1 MLLLLYYYNYTTT
14 PVTNTTLYTLPLLQR
29 RHNVRT
35 NLDYLCQ
42 ELHSIMV
49 QGKVYLLPVLSS
61 TDHDAGTHSIQ
72 TGILHYLPLPP
83 VDPIQILESVR
94 SVKPF
99 YITDPIVR
107 LAYKLSVPSAV
118 ASFAVKLSELQ
129 GIKDNY
135 IHTSFRE
142 VIKPDISAVYSYWY
156 KLLHVVAVA
165 MTQQPV
171 SEDSYC
177 YSRSS
182 DSSRNSSSRNNSSS
196 TSSSTGSTNCS
207 TSQEHTNKATT
218 TATTTTVPTWRQLRR
233 AGICSLEDHPADELA
248 VLPRQVVRVQYHILE
263 YLALSLPHSMDDLC
277 ITGIR
282 SALLDIVQLTTTGT
296 SNTTT
301 TGTTTTTAAGTNT
314 SKVDGSKYQE
324 YIQFSVA
331 YKALMDNCKMF
342 LGLVSL
348 PTPLLT
354 AYHSGSSNSCNSS
367 SIYND
372 ISSSSGSSMPY
383 HPSSTPYVNLNY
395 ANYITIVHELY
406 GDSISNIN
414 AAAELVISYRQEE
427 KRLMSKQEFVDVV
440 KSVYPSVEFS
450 NMVV

>member
-182 DSSRNSSSRNNSSS
+182 DSSRNSSSSNNSSS

-263 YLALSLPHSMDDLC
+263 YLALSLPSSLDDLF
-277 ITGIR
+277 ITCIR
-282 SALLDIVQLTTTGT
+282 SALLDIVQLTTTG
-296 SNTTT
+296 STT
-301 TGTTTTTAAGTNT
+301 TGSTTTTTTASTTT
-314 SKVDGSKYQE
+314 SKVDGNKYQE
-324 YIQFSVA
+324 SIQFSAA
-331 YKALMDNCKMF
+331 YKALMVNCKMF
-342 LGLVSL
+342 LGIVSL
-348 PTPLLT
+348 PLPVLT
-354 AYHSGSSNSCNSS
+354 AYHSGSNNSSTYNDNSS
-367 SIYND
+367 S
-372 ISSSSGSSMPY
+372 SSSMLY
-383 HPSSTPYVNLNY
+383 HPSSTPYINLNY
-395 ANYITIVHELY
+395 ANYTTIVHELY
-406 GDSISNIN
+406 GDSISNIH

-427 KRLMSKQEFVDVV
+427 KRLLSKQEFVDVV
-440 KSVYPSVEFS
+440 KSIYPGVEFS
-450 NMVV
+450 DMVV